1 MIFRFFTSSIY
12 MRSRIFAI
20 IILIIFLVIPIS
32 LYWFFTTQKIS
43 SVTIIVSWASQFWVK
58 IDGTF
63 ALDGLPLADSVL
75 SYEKECVEICE
86 ITPVLPAI
94 YQIVVSASWKSLIED
109 SIVLNTGEKIK
120 RQYQM
125 HDDFV
130 FEKVDTIPDSR
141 NMITILDVYN
151 SWNTVTIVP
160 IGVDIDGKMWARR
173 SVENISQLGIFSS
186 WQFTPTQNLASP
198 IRDIL
203 LDSSHSVLMAKIGT
217 SDYVFFPVDGSSQ
230 KQVSFDRDITITGV
244 VPGKNWSFRTQ
255 TGSWSLVWAR
265 LIEDI
270 RFTDSIDV
278 SPSIRLGYI
287 SRDDSQK
294 LSLGNFPT
302 GESLLIR
309 LDRTTGE
316 SSIVRKWFDIDMFF
330 YYKNTPAYIDW
341 QNNIYTIEGK

>member
-12 MRSRIFAI
+12 MRSRILAI
-20 IILIIFLVIPIS
+20 IILIIFLVIPIL

-43 SVTIIVSWASQFWVK
+43 SVTITVSWASQFLVK

-63 ALDGLPLADSVL
+63 GLDGLPLADSVL
-75 SYEKECVEICE
+75 TYEKECIEICE

-94 YQIVVSASWKSLIED
+94 YQIVMSASWKSLIED
-109 SIVLNTGEKIK
+109 SIILNAGEKVT
-120 RQYQM
+120 RQYVM
-125 HDDFV
+125 HDDFS
-130 FEKVDTIPDSR
+130 FTKVTTLPSSNLETDSS
-141 NMITILDVYN
+141 LYN
-151 SWNTVTIVP
+151 SGNIVTIIPV
-160 IGVDIDGKMWARR
+160 GVDIDGKIWARR
-173 SVENISQLGIFSS
+173 SVESISQLGIFSS
-186 WQFTPTQNLASP
+186 WQFTPVQNLASP
-198 IRDIL
+198 IRDIV
-203 LDSSHSVLMAKIGT
+203 LDTSHSVLVAKIGT

-255 TGSWSLVWAR
+255 TGSWSLVWTR

-270 RFTDSIDV
+270 RFTDSIDI

-287 SRDDSQK
+287 SRDDNQK

-316 SSIVRKWFDIDMFF
+316 SSIVRRWTDISMFF
-330 YYKNTPAYIDW
+330 YYKNMPAYTDW
-341 QNNIYTIEGK
+341 QGNIYTIEGK